1 MSVLFQLLANTNSD
15 SDDEIERLP
24 KVSYAV
30 LKDKALKDLL
40 VSQRL
45 PTNGDRNTWIL
56 RHRRYVHSHT
66 QVVIQ
71 ILSQMGD
78 DEQCKS

>member
-1 MSVLFQLLANTNSD
+1 M
-15 SDDEIERLP
+15 ERLP

-45 PTNGDRNTWIL
+45 PTAGDRSAWIL